1 MTDDQKAEDCVM
13 RGPKSVDVGLDL
25 KVFSIKGTWEP
36 NDAERRA
43 AWELY
48 VELITRVAVVPLT
61 GGLLRE
67 ALTSFYALFGISRDI
82 LKRYGPDVAEPKPT
96 GQYNLGY
103 LTVALLNFTIR
114 PLLSRWHPDLQ
125 AWEHTRPANV
135 SPAAH
140 EQAWEHAAELRQ
152 DIDTVGGILAAYAAT
167 LATACGVP
175 DLRAAIPTTV
185 PAKP

>member
-1 MTDDQKAEDCVM
+1 M
-13 RGPKSVDVGLDL
+13 RGPKSVEVGLDL
-25 KVFSIKGTWEP
+25 KFFKISGTWEP

-67 ALTSFYALFGISRDI
+67 ALDSFYALFGISRDI
-82 LKRYGPDVAEPKPT
+82 LKRYGPDVAEPKPS
-96 GQYNLGY
+96 GEYNLGY

-125 AWEHTRPANV
+125 AWEHTRPAGI
-135 SPAAH
+135 SPQPH
-140 EQAWEHAAELRQ
+140 EQSWPKEAQLRQ
-152 DIDTVGGILAAYAAT
+152 DIDTVRDILASYASILAA
-167 LATACGVP
+167 ACGIP
-175 DLRAAIPTTV
+175 DLRTAIPGDVSTT
-185 PAKP
+185 P